1 MATTKRMKIEG
12 KPVRP
17 YNLYR
22 IGLNDEII
30 ELVLRADTLEE
41 LEAHRRRPDWKYAI
55 YQNRKKIAPP
65 AAWRCSPPP
74 RRCGPW
80 STA

>member
-17 YNLYR
+17 YSLYR

-30 ELVLRADTLEE
+30 ELVVRADKKSASGNSNAVGPLQQMT
-41 LEAHRRRPDWKYAI
+41 AAGRAI
-55 YQNRKKIAPP
+55 TAAEPGAARLAANLHAKP
-65 AAWRCSPPP
+65 AAS
-74 RRCGPW
+74 
-80 STA
+80 

>member
-1 MATTKRMKIEG
+1 MATTKKMKIEG

-30 ELVLRADTLEE
+30 ELVVRADTLEE
-41 LEAHRRRPDWKYAI
+41 LKAHCGPIGIMRSI
-55 YQNRKKIAPP
+55 KIA
-65 AAWRCSPPP
+65 R
-74 RRCGPW
+74 G
-80 STA
+80 

>member
-12 KPVRP
+12 EPVNP
-17 YNLYR
+17 YSLYK

-30 ELVLRADTLEE
+30 ELVVRADTVEE

-55 YQNRKKIAPP
+55 CQNRKRIDS
-65 AAWRCSPPP
+65 R
-74 RRCGPW
+74 
-80 STA
+80 

>member
-17 YNLYR
+17 YSLYR

-30 ELVLRADTLEE
+30 ELVVRADTLEE
-41 LEAHRRRPDWKYAI
+41 LKAHMRPDWKYAI
-55 YQNRKKIAPP
+55 YQNRKRIDA
-65 AAWRCSPPP
+65 SP
-74 RRCGPW
+74 R
-80 STA
+80 

>member
-30 ELVLRADTLEE
+30 ELIVRADTLEE

-55 YQNRKKIAPP
+55 YQNRKKID
-65 AAWRCSPPP
+65 P
-74 RRCGPW
+74 R
-80 STA
+80 

>member
-30 ELVLRADTLEE
+30 ELVVRADTLEE
-41 LEAHRRRPDWKYAI
+41 PESHFVS
-55 YQNRKKIAPP
+55 Q
-65 AAWRCSPPP
+65 
-74 RRCGPW
+74 
-80 STA
+80 STADTQKKNSAKALP